1 MVKLVVNGM
10 NEMNVFV
17 LIIIIFLLLLL
28 NMTIQPNYTLTG
40 QYGI

>member
-17 LIIIIFLLLLL
+17 LIIIIFLLLL